1 MAMIG
6 TGARA
11 GLLLP
16 ALYLGLTLSIP
27 AMAQPRHDQGRH
39 NGWGQERG
47 NGHRGQDRRY
57 MPQPNYSAPLFGFGL
72 FGPPVVM
79 RPHYAPP
86 PPVYYPPPPRGY
98 YQAPPPAYYGY

>member
-6 TGARA
+6 TWARGSLPLA
-11 GLLLP
+11 ALCLGLGLCTP
-16 ALYLGLTLSIP
+16 AL
-27 AMAQPRHDQGRH
+27 AQPGRDHGRH
-39 NGWGQERG
+39 NGWGPDRG

-57 MPQPNYSAPLFGFGL
+57 GPPRNYSAPLFGFGL